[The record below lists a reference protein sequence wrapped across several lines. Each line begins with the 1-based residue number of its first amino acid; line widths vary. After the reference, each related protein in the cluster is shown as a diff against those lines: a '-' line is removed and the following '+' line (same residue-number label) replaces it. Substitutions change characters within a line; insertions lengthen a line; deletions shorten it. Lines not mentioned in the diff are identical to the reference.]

1 MKKKNLLIALTIVVS
16 FTACKKNTASG
27 GGVADSTTLDI
38 TTQAMISD
46 NLNEDA
52 NTVFTSSVN
61 SDSTGSLGARP
72 APYYNAIVTISP
84 GVFPKTVT
92 INFGTGT
99 TSPDGIIRSGEIIAV
114 LSDSFYKTGSYDTLT
129 FNNYT
134 VNGYHKEGTIV
145 WTNLSQGGTLAWT
158 RVDSG
163 TVTAPGGLS
172 YWHHYGTTSVLQ
184 TGGIG
189 DNNLPDNVYSISW
202 NSHTIVNSAGVTAI
216 SVVLPIT
223 PLEKKADCPYIDAG
237 QLVISVGSNQMLI
250 NFGDGTC
257 DDIASYSYNNGS
269 FQNFTF

>member
-1 MKKKNLLIALTIVVS
+1 MKKRNFVIALTVVVG
-16 FTACKKNTASG
+16 FTACKKNAG
-27 GGVADSTTLDI
+27 GGVADASTLNV
-38 TTQAMISD
+38 TTQSMISD
-46 NLNEDA
+46 KLNEDA

-61 SDSTGSLGARP
+61 SDSTSSLGARP
-72 APYYNAIVTISP
+72 APYYNATVTISP
-84 GVFPKTVT
+84 GAFPKTVT

-99 TSPDGIIRSGEIIAV
+99 TSPDGIIRSGKIIAV
-114 LSDSFYKTGSYDTLT
+114 LSDSFYKVGSNDTLT

-145 WTNLSQGGTLAWT
+145 WNNLSHGDTLAWT

-163 TVTAPGGLS
+163 TVTAPGGSS

-184 TGGIG
+184 VGGIG
-189 DNNLPDNVYSISW
+189 DNNLLDNIYSISW

-237 QLVISVGSNQMLI
+237 QLVIAVGSDQMLI
-250 NFGDGTC
+250 NFGYGTC
-257 DDIASYSYNNGS
+257 DNTASYSFNNGP
-269 FQNFTF
+269 FYDFTF

>member
-27 GGVADSTTLDI
+27 GGVAYSTTLDI

-114 LSDSFYKTGSYDTLT
+114 LSDSFYKTG
-129 FNNYT
+129 
-134 VNGYHKEGTIV
+134 
-145 WTNLSQGGTLAWT
+145 
-158 RVDSG
+158 
-163 TVTAPGGLS
+163 
-172 YWHHYGTTSVLQ
+172 
-184 TGGIG
+184 
-189 DNNLPDNVYSISW
+189 
-202 NSHTIVNSAGVTAI
+202 
-216 SVVLPIT
+216 
-223 PLEKKADCPYIDAG
+223 
-237 QLVISVGSNQMLI
+237 
-250 NFGDGTC
+250 
-257 DDIASYSYNNGS
+257 
-269 FQNFTF
+269 